1 MNEKSVL
8 EVIKE
13 NYSKIYTAERKVAS
27 YVLAHP
33 MEVVDINVAQLAQKS
48 DVSDATV
55 IRMCHHLGYKGY
67 YQFRLS
73 LAKDAGRNTAADEVV
88 QTQQNTTQMIFNNYA
103 QKIAEIGESIDE
115 NALRISIE
123 LIKRAGEA
131 YIIGVG
137 NTMPL
142 VLYMGFRLGRLGIR
156 CVYDVGPEYFLN
168 HINLATKQDI
178 VIAISHSGSSN
189 QVIQGIEL
197 AKKKGMKIIA
207 ITASEQSPVY
217 QLSDYSLLSAGHG
230 ESFDCY
236 KSYAHLREMAVI
248 DALLEMLTNWETIQL
263 RGADIPEM
271 ILAEYKY

>member
-1 MNEKSVL
+1 MSEKSVL

-33 MEVVDINVAQLAQKS
+33 TEVVDINVAQLARNS
-48 DVSDATV
+48 GVSDATV

-73 LAKDAGRNTAADEVV
+73 LAKDVGRNTTEDESV
-88 QTQQNTTQMIFNNYA
+88 QTQPNAIQLIFKDYA
-103 QKIAEIGESIDE
+103 KKIMDVGENMDE
-115 NALRISIE
+115 NALHASIE
-123 LIKRAGEA
+123 LIKKAGEVF
-131 YIIGVG
+131 IIGVG

-189 QVIQGIEL
+189 QVIQGIKL
-197 AKKKGMKIIA
+197 AKKKGMKVIA
-207 ITASEQSPVY
+207 ITSSEQSPVY
-217 QLSDYSLLSAGHG
+217 QLSDYSLLSAGCG
-230 ESFDCY
+230 ESFNCY

-248 DALLEMLTNWETIQL
+248 DALLEMLTNWETIQR

>member
-1 MNEKSVL
+1 MNEKTVL

-33 MEVVDINVAQLAQKS
+33 TEVIDINVAELAHKS

-73 LAKDAGRNTAADEVV
+73 LAKDAGRNTSADEVV
-88 QTQQNTTQMIFNNYA
+88 QIQQNSIQLIFNNYA
-103 QKIAEIGESIDE
+103 QKMLEIGEGIDE
-115 NALRISIE
+115 NALHNSIE
-123 LIKRAGEA
+123 LIKKAGEVF
-131 YIIGVG
+131 IIGVG

-178 VIAISHSGSSN
+178 VIAISHSGSSI

-207 ITASEQSPVY
+207 ITSSEQSPVY
-217 QLSDYSLLSAGHG
+217 QMSDYSLLSAGAS
-230 ESFDCY
+230 ESFNCY
-236 KSYAHLREMAVI
+236 KSYAHLREMAII
-248 DALLEMLTNWETIQL
+248 DALLEMLTNWETIRQ
-263 RGADIPEM
+263 READIPEM

>member
-1 MNEKSVL
+1 MNEKTVL
-8 EVIKE
+8 DVIKE

-33 MEVVDINVAQLAQKS
+33 TEVIDINVAELAHKS

-73 LAKDAGRNTAADEVV
+73 LAKDAGRNTTSDEVV
-88 QTQQNTTQMIFNNYA
+88 QTQQNSISIIFNNYA
-103 QKIAEIGESIDE
+103 QKMIEIGESIDE
-115 NALRISIE
+115 NALHNSIE
-123 LIKRAGEA
+123 LIKKAGEVF
-131 YIIGVG
+131 IIGVG

-217 QLSDYSLLSAGHG
+217 QLADYSLLSAGSA
-230 ESFDCY
+230 ESFNCY

-248 DALLEMLTNWETIQL
+248 DALLEMLTNWETIRQ
-263 RGADIPEM
+263 READVPEM

>member
-1 MNEKSVL
+1 MSEKSVL

-33 MEVVDINVAQLAQKS
+33 TEAVDINVAQLAHKS
-48 DVSDATV
+48 GVSDATV

-73 LAKDAGRNTAADEVV
+73 LAKDVGRSPAEEEAV
-88 QTQQNTTQMIFNNYA
+88 QDQPNAIQQIFKEYA
-103 QKIAEIGESIDE
+103 QRILDIGECLDE
-115 NALRISIE
+115 KSLHASIE
-123 LIKRAGEA
+123 MIQKAGVV

-168 HINLATKQDI
+168 HINLATRQDI

-189 QVIQGIEL
+189 QVIQGLKL

-207 ITASEQSPVY
+207 ITASDQSPVY
-217 QLSDYSLLSAGHG
+217 QMSDHALLSTGCQ

-248 DALLEMLTNWETIQL
+248 DALLELLTNWETIQK